1 MTESQ
6 AGAVKSQDEDLQ
18 EVQEI
23 LERVMGPLGVA
34 FTTLELFNNEAPDV
48 EFDPFL
54 MGQQIQKAV
63 QLVGQAV
70 EKLSYQRRLRILSS
84 LGTVKEAKKVLHD
97 PRTREMFSEEESDK
111 LFTDYFEEKE
121 LTATRNVIKYLNPTP
136 AKKEPKG
143 GASNG
148 GNRGGAHGGGSRGSH
163 RPFLGGPS
171 RNGRGGSIQP

>member
-1 MTESQ
+1 
-6 AGAVKSQDEDLQ
+6 
-18 EVQEI
+18 
-23 LERVMGPLGVA
+23 MGPLGVA
-34 FTTLELFNNEAPDV
+34 FTTLELFNNDAPEV

-84 LGTVKEAKKVLHD
+84 LGTIKEAKKVLHD
-97 PRTREMFSEEESDK
+97 PRTREMFAEDESDK
-111 LFTDYFEEKE
+111 LFTDYFEETAKKE

-143 GASNG
+143 GLPHTVADRKDKGVIGPFQGASPEMEGEPTQQSSRG
-148 GNRGGAHGGGSRGSH
+148 GNPTLER
-163 RPFLGGPS
+163 
-171 RNGRGGSIQP
+171 